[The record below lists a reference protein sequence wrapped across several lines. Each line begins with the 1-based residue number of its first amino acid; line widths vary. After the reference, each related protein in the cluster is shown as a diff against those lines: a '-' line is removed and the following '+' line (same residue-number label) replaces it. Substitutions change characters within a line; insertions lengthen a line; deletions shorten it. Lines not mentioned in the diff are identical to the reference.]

1 MVRTFSNS
9 FPAVP
14 HTIPRLKS
22 IVALGKLPKLVGE
35 ILTCAGPR
43 RTDILIETIL
53 SSDRFVTLSTFTTI
67 HGIGPHTA
75 RKLYSLG
82 LRTVEELER
91 YYEVIPG
98 IAAEDTWSH
107 FEAGTT
113 RSEEATE
120 EITIKVA
127 LALRHDLTQT

>member
-1 MVRTFSNS
+1 M
-9 FPAVP
+9 
-14 HTIPRLKS
+14 
-22 IVALGKLPKLVGE
+22 ALGKLPKLVGE

-127 LALRHDLTQT
+127 LALRQDLTQT